1 MAKANKRACPDPL
14 VSVADIQKV
23 FASFCKKEGSWDLY
37 ALLFKTSSRKTWKNA
52 PDSTFLAGN
61 VSQLC
66 LGFFKLSNNGVMA
79 SKKIRLAL
87 EKLQH
92 ETHRLNFS
100 QHHDGEFF
108 DMVDQQVRI
117 ACSMFRDLKTSPC
130 KYATCMRKA
139 STSEKETVD
148 GVLQH
153 LVVTDAVS
161 EVGVT
166 SEKPP
171 KPEKLKVDKS
181 PEKPAKQVSIFKRV
195 LQKQAS
201 DPSSPAKSIKEQAV
215 AASFE
220 PHSSNPH
227 AMSSSGVTTPHEKLE
242 TSNANAACGVTVAHA
257 DLGILDLEAD
267 EAEELKDWLLQKTTV
282 KMKKKKKG
290 QKASAK
296 GQKPA
301 LKKPAL
307 KKPALKKPAAVQSK
321 KTEKKKQKETL
332 VTPENKKGSCK
343 VSFKKRKCDS
353 GYHSA
358 KLRAKKDGKSL
369 EEACAA
375 GSAAAAKMAAEI
387 DAGLVTDPNL

>member
-1 MAKANKRACPDPL
+1 
-14 VSVADIQKV
+14 
-23 FASFCKKEGSWDLY
+23 
-37 ALLFKTSSRKTWKNA
+37 
-52 PDSTFLAGN
+52 
-61 VSQLC
+61 
-66 LGFFKLSNNGVMA
+66 
-79 SKKIRLAL
+79 
-87 EKLQH
+87 
-92 ETHRLNFS
+92 
-100 QHHDGEFF
+100 
-108 DMVDQQVRI
+108 
-117 ACSMFRDLKTSPC
+117 
-130 KYATCMRKA
+130 MRKA

-195 LQKQAS
+195 LQKKAS

-301 LKKPAL
+301 LKKPA
-307 KKPALKKPAAVQSK
+307 AVQSK

-353 GYHSA
+353 AYHSA